1 MYHMPAGLCA
11 CCDGMSTIAGGAHTG
26 MQVYSL
32 ALGDVVSRTSPGL
45 LQMLWVLQN
54 FPATHKMRSAQV
66 KHSFCHVCAE
76 SDMLP

>member
-32 ALGDVVSRTSPGL
+32 ALGEVVSRTSPGL
-45 LQMLWVLQN
+45 LQVLWVLE
-54 FPATHKMRSAQV
+54 PAELSH
-66 KHSFCHVCAE
+66 
-76 SDMLP
+76 DP